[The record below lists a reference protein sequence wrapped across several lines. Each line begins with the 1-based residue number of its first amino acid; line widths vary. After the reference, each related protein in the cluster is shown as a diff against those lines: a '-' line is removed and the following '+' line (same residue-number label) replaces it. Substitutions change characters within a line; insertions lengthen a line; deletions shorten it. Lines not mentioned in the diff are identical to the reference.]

1 MNARVNPAHPTGVV
15 VIESRGYFTSFT
27 PVTFSRFL

>member
-1 MNARVNPAHPTGVV
+1 MPGTGPGMTDRMATV
-15 VIESRGYFTSFT
+15 YFTSFT